1 MCQNIGQWYLN
12 ISLKYKISNNE
23 FWLSWKGQ
31 IDVFKYMFTWI
42 VIQDDALW
50 FSQIKADWKITGG
63 WLNSIVLP
71 FNNLSR
77 SFSKH
82 LIEYM
87 ANIFSLHS
95 SNLLYIL
102 FQTLLIIADKYI
114 LMSVNSIFGIH

>member
-12 ISLKYKISNNE
+12 ICLKYKISNNE
-23 FWLSWKGQ
+23 FWLSWKGH

-42 VIQDDALW
+42 VTQDDTLW

-71 FNNLSR
+71 FNNLTR

-82 LIEYM
+82 LIE
-87 ANIFSLHS
+87 
-95 SNLLYIL
+95 
-102 FQTLLIIADKYI
+102 
-114 LMSVNSIFGIH
+114 